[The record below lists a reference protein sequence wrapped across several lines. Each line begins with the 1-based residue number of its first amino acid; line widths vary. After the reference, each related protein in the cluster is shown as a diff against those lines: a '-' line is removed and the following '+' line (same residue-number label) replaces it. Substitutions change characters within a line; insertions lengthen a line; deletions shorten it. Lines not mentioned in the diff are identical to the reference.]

1 MDQVEQELGGEGG
14 IRTLGTGVSPY
25 NGLAITRFHMPDVRN
40 QRLTFG
46 KLHRNLGKMTLFGAI
61 CATIVQLASFCAKT
75 SAYVIT
81 LYNGQK
87 PSYLASPF
95 YVADPLLKL
104 GTVCSTNSPIHFR

>member
-1 MDQVEQELGGEGG
+1 
-14 IRTLGTGVSPY
+14 
-25 NGLAITRFHMPDVRN
+25 MPDVRN

-104 GTVCSTNSPIHFR
+104 GTVCATNSPIHFR